1 VLEAMRV
8 ADDVGLDRLT
18 LAEVAAR
25 LGVRLPSLYK
35 HVAGLDAL
43 RRHVAAAAGRE
54 LGATLAEASVGRARV
69 DALLSMAD
77 AYREFARRHP
87 GAYAATLRAPDRDDA
102 EHVAAATS
110 VLEVVLAVLAGF
122 GLSGDDAIDATRG
135 LRALLHGFVAIEA
148 AGGFQLPQ
156 DIERSYHR
164 LVETFGDA
172 LLAWSAAAA
181 VGARG

>member
-8 ADDVGLDRLT
+8 ADEVGLDRLT

-54 LGATLAEASVGRARV
+54 LGAALAEASVGRARV

-87 GAYAATLRAPDRDDA
+87 GAYAATLRAPDMDDA

-122 GLSGDDAIDATRG
+122 GDAIDATRG

-164 LVETFGDA
+164 LVETFGAA
-172 LLAWSAAAA
+172 LLGWSAAA